1 MFPRLCGITHRE
13 TFLLDVSSCMWVVST
28 NDTFTS
34 VPFGQPYCTRGDWE
48 QPRHSTE
55 TTEEGKGKQ
64 GGGNADLVRKSKK
77 REIRA
82 MSLCKSKSTRMLM
95 HGMSPHWRRAEIHAI
110 AIIFSTFI
118 LGYSI
123 QYEQH
128 FNGVKGGAISFFLKE
143 SVRLPGRCSKR

>member
-1 MFPRLCGITHRE
+1 MFPRLYGITHRE

-34 VPFGQPYCTRGDWE
+34 VPYGQPYCTRGDWE

-55 TTEEGKGKQ
+55 TTGEGKGKQ
-64 GGGNADLVRKSKK
+64 EGGNADLVRKSKK

-82 MSLCKSKSTRMLM
+82 MSLCKSKSTRMPM
-95 HGMSPHWRRAEIHAI
+95 HGMSPRWKRAEIHAI
-110 AIIFSTFI
+110 AMLFSMFI

-128 FNGVKGGAISFFLKE
+128 FNGVKGVAIPFF
-143 SVRLPGRCSKR
+143 